1 MVEKGKDP
9 ALNDFVPEAEE
20 LIEVLHQNL
29 QLIEGLPD
37 RTQVRPDTINA
48 IFRAAHTLKGMSG
61 MIGLS
66 RVSQLSHHLEDMLDK
81 LRMGKLTL
89 SPGVFGVLVDGVD
102 VLQRMIEYAAQG
114 KEEPDASAIEARIQT
129 ALSGKPQTDEA
140 NQLDGIGLD
149 PSLLNVLTEYESHR
163 LFENIKSNATLFE
176 VKARFKLET
185 FDTDL
190 TALNAKIQGEGEII
204 TTLPSL
210 SPSPEGGMEFNLIV
224 GIPPGSPP
232 LASEI
237 ASDQVTIREISRK
250 EKRSE
255 RPATSPVKGISPVPP
270 PAEPASSLPVASAPS
285 AQEGASLRSMTQT
298 VRVDIQKLDAL
309 LNMVGELVLSKAIVS
324 QISKELL
331 DQTGFSG
338 ISLELMKASRMLD
351 KRISEFQERLVEIRM
366 IPIGQIFD
374 RLVRTV
380 RRLSKDLSKEVNLM
394 VSGEETKMDK
404 SMVEDLADPLLHL
417 IRNALDHGI
426 ESREDRIKAKK
437 PEVGTIFLRAIQKG
451 NHIVVEVEDDGG
463 GIDTNRIYQKAQQR
477 GLTDPEKK
485 YSEGELINLLF
496 LPGFSTADQVTEIS
510 GRGVGLDVVA
520 KNIAKLSG
528 LVDVETILGKGTLFT
543 ITLPITLVII
553 KALIVRVG
561 TETFAIPLNS
571 VSESLMISSKEI
583 KTIERR
589 EVVQLRD
596 DTLSLVRLK
605 DFFSIGEG
613 EATGDRLYV
622 IVVGLAEKR
631 IGLVVDGIEGQH
643 EIVIKALGG
652 LLKDV
657 PGVSGATELGS
668 RETILVLDVAS
679 LIEEVMLGKDKRK
692 IEIAG

>member
-9 ALNDFVPEAEE
+9 GLSDFVPEAEE

-29 QLIEGLPD
+29 QIIEALPD
-37 RTQVRPDTINA
+37 RTQVRPDIINA

-81 LRMGKLTL
+81 LRMGKLTF
-89 SPGVFGVLVDGVD
+89 SPDVFSVLVDGVD
-102 VLQRMIEYAAQG
+102 LLQRMIEAAAQG
-114 KEEPDASAIEARIQT
+114 KGEPDSAFMEERIQT
-129 ALSGKPQTDEA
+129 VLSGKPQGGEA
-140 NQLDGIGLD
+140 NRLEDVDLD
-149 PSLLNVLTEYESHR
+149 PSILNVLTEYESHR
-163 LFENIKSNATLFE
+163 LFENIKSGATLFE

-190 TALNAKIQGEGEII
+190 SALNAKIQTVGEVI
-204 TTLPSL
+204 TTLPSI
-210 SPSPEGGMEFNLIV
+210 SPSPGGGMEFNLIV
-224 GIPPGSPP
+224 GIPPNSPP
-232 LASEI
+232 LGPEI

-250 EKRSE
+250 GKKAQ
-255 RPATSPVKGISPVPP
+255 PPTTP
-270 PAEPASSLPVASAPS
+270 PAEVISPAPVSAESAAPPAAP
-285 AQEGASLRSMTQT
+285 AQEGGSLRSMTQT
-298 VRVDIQKLDAL
+298 VRVDIQKLDIL
-309 LNMVGELVLSKAIVS
+309 LNMVGELVLSKAVVS

-331 DQTGFSG
+331 EQAGFSG
-338 ISLELMKASRMLD
+338 ISLELLKASRMLD
-351 KRISEFQERLVEIRM
+351 KRISEFQEKLVEIRM

-380 RRLSKDLSKEVNLM
+380 RRLSRDLNKEVNLLI
-394 VSGEETKMDK
+394 SGEETKMDK

-426 ESREDRIKAKK
+426 ESREERIAAKK
-437 PEVGTIFLRAIQKG
+437 PEVGTIHLRAIQKG
-451 NHIVVEVEDDGG
+451 NHILIEVEDDGG
-463 GIDTNRIYQKAQQR
+463 GIDTGRIYKKAQQK
-477 GLTDPEKK
+477 GLIDPERK
-485 YSEGELINLLF
+485 YSEADLINLLF
-496 LPGFSTADQVTEIS
+496 LPGFSTAEQITEIS

-520 KNIAKLSG
+520 KNISKLSG
-528 LVDVETILGKGTLFT
+528 LVDIETVLGKGTRFT

-561 TETFAIPLNS
+561 SETFAIPLNS

-583 KTIERR
+583 KTIERA
-589 EVVQLRD
+589 EVIQLRD
-596 DTLSLVRLK
+596 HTLSLVRLK
-605 DFFSIGEG
+605 DFFSLGEG
-613 EATGDRLYV
+613 EATDDRLYV

-657 PGVSGATELGS
+657 PGISGATELGN
-668 RETILVLDVAS
+668 RKTILVLDVAS
-679 LIEEVMLGKDKRK
+679 LIEEAITGKDKKK